1 MRKKYN
7 TSLHTIRGGLYFKE
21 SAKFTS
27 SRYTI
32 NYKHFGTLVYK
43 LAHWYISTTSKI
55 TVLFEFNK
63 LQVTLQYIKVVL
75 KK

>member
-43 LAHWYISTTSKI
+43 HNVKDYHAVRIQQASNNLTIH
-55 TVLFEFNK
+55 
-63 LQVTLQYIKVVL
+63 
-75 KK
+75 